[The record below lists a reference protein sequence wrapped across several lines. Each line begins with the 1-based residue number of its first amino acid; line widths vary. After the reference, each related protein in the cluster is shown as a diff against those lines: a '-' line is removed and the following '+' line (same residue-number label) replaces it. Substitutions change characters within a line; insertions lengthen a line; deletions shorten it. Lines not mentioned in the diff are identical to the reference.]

1 MTRARQAHYLKWCK
15 ANEIVDPVGSNDG
28 WQMVLAIYGKFVMKG
43 ISTVNKQYM
52 RSAMVKGYV
61 LDAGKFLHYEI
72 S

>member
-43 ISTVNKQYM
+43 INTVNK
-52 RSAMVKGYV
+52 
-61 LDAGKFLHYEI
+61 
-72 S
+72 